1 MPNMNL
7 IPNSR
12 EPQLLPINI
21 VKPYPRHARRH
32 SEAKIGKLKKLL
44 GQFGQVAPI
53 LVDGDNV
60 IISGHALH
68 KAMRELGAGEIAAI
82 SIAGRSES
90 EIKALRLALNRL
102 PLEAAWDDDNLR
114 AELQALVE
122 LSFDLDLTGFDPPE
136 IDSLLDLDLPKNN
149 IAEDDAEIP
158 PIGEVA
164 ISAKG
169 DIWVC
174 GRHRLGCGDALD
186 QGFVDKIR
194 GSAQADV
201 CFIDPP
207 YNVPI
212 VGFASG
218 KGRTKHREFVQAGG
232 EMSSAEFTAFL
243 TGSLKVLRAV
253 CRNAR

>member
-102 PLEAAWDDDNLR
+102 PLEAAWDDNNLR

-201 CFIDPP
+201 LL
-207 YNVPI
+207 
-212 VGFASG
+212 
-218 KGRTKHREFVQAGG
+218 HRPALQCTDCGLCVRQ
-232 EMSSAEFTAFL
+232 
-243 TGSLKVLRAV
+243 RAY
-253 CRNAR
+253 